1 MDREKGPAD
10 PSVDN
15 GADRYPLGVVAYE
28 MLAGEPPFRGSTA
41 QAVIA
46 AHVTQAPA
54 PLAEARPAVPPQ
66 LGAIVHRCLEKRPA
80 DRFQHAEELLAA
92 LDALTGALPAP
103 SPAARE
109 WPLARTLGFFAL
121 SGSAVLGVAW
131 ALRTLAGLPDWFFP
145 AAVLLLALGLPVVV
159 LATMLP
165 NRRLAGAGRA
175 PLAVP
180 GVVHRRLTLR
190 GAVWGGVDREDTRP
204 NSRHSRIS
212 H

>member
-1 MDREKGPAD
+1 MIRRPPRSTLFPYTTLFRSLTAPGMSLGTPVDRAPEQGTAD
-10 PSVDN
+10 PHVDHR
-15 GADRYPLGVVAYE
+15 ADLYSLGVVAYE

-103 SPAARE
+103 
-109 WPLARTLGFFAL
+109 
-121 SGSAVLGVAW
+121 
-131 ALRTLAGLPDWFFP
+131 
-145 AAVLLLALGLPVVV
+145 
-159 LATMLP
+159 
-165 NRRLAGAGRA
+165 
-175 PLAVP
+175 
-180 GVVHRRLTLR
+180 
-190 GAVWGGVDREDTRP
+190 
-204 NSRHSRIS
+204 
-212 H
+212 